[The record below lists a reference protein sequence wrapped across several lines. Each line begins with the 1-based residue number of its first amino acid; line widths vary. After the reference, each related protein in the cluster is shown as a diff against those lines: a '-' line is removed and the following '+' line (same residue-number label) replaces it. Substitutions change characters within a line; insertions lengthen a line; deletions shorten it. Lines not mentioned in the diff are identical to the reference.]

1 MLAQAG
7 DLFAAM
13 GAGEF
18 VAMANRE
25 RRASGLGQQSPQFAG
40 LTPQE
45 EEIAQAVASGATNR
59 EVADEFYL
67 STKTVEYHL
76 TRVYRKLG
84 IRSRGEL
91 PRALADK

>member
-1 MLAQAG
+1 
-7 DLFAAM
+7 M

-45 EEIAQAVASGATNR
+45 EEIAQAVAAGATNR